1 MGGYGADHVR
11 CYGVSEEKD
20 TILSFVILT
29 KLDSNM
35 IDVSHPGNIEFNIRS
50 TRKNA
55 SSEEPASATDEA
67 AWLENI
73 QAASGGD
80 ITSIKG
86 LKSGSLVLDTSHLR
100 DEPLTSAPRQASK
113 GKLPA

>member
-20 TILSFVILT
+20 TVSSFVILT
-29 KLDSNM
+29 KLYSNM
-35 IDVSHPGNIEFNIRS
+35 IDVSHPGNIEFSMRS
-50 TRKNA
+50 TRANA
-55 SSEEPASATDEA
+55 TSGEPASTTDEA
-67 AWLENI
+67 AWLESI

-80 ITSIKG
+80 MTSIKG
-86 LKSGSLVLDTSHLR
+86 LNSGSLVLDISHLR
-100 DEPLTSAPRQASK
+100 NEPPTSAPRQPSK